1 MFEGDP
7 TWVQKALDKVVFLWC
22 LDADEVHATF
32 PAIVPGVEPTPVCR
46 AQPVVITLP
55 RNPVKVVSEPDISLS
70 IHS

>member
-1 MFEGDP
+1 MFEGDL

-32 PAIVPGVEPTPVCR
+32 PAIVPGVEPTPVGR
-46 AQPVVITLP
+46 AQPVVVTLP
-55 RNPVKVVSEPDISLS
+55 RNPVKVVSEPDVPLS